1 MTGETINKAAEDAV
15 RMFKSG
21 YSCSEAVLLSFE
33 MNTGRSFSEDAK
45 RGMSAYVEGLSG
57 SGCVCGALAG
67 AVFVLSTMGGRLSPD
82 EPINKL
88 KSAVKTLHDDF
99 RKEFSSACCR
109 VITAKSAKIFGIG
122 KYNTCPLTVEFCIRK
137 IIELSVENGWIK

>member
-1 MTGETINKAAEDAV
+1 MTQEAIDKAVQDAV
-15 RMFKSG
+15 GLFKSG
-21 YSCSEAVLLSFE
+21 YSCSEAVMLSFE
-33 MNTGRSFSEDAK
+33 MNTEKRFSEDAK

-67 AVFVLSTMGGRLSPD
+67 GVFILSTMGGRLTKD

-88 KSAVKTLHDDF
+88 KVAVRTLHDDF

-122 KYNTCPLTVEFCIRK
+122 KFNTCPLTVEFCIRK
-137 IIELSVENGWIK
+137 ILKLSEENGWID

>member
-1 MTGETINKAAEDAV
+1 MTEETINKAAQDAV
-15 RMFKSG
+15 SLFKSG
-21 YSCSEAVLLSFE
+21 YSCSEAVLIAFE
-33 MNTGRSFSEDAK
+33 MNTEKEFSEDAK

-67 AVFVLSTMGGRLSPD
+67 AVFVLSTMGGRLSKD
-82 EPINKL
+82 EPIDKL
-88 KSAVKTLHDDF
+88 KSSVRSLHDDF

-122 KYNTCPLTVEFCIRK
+122 KFNTCHLTVEFCIRK
-137 IIELSVENGWIK
+137 IMLLSFENGWIK